1 MSLASVGGI
10 VLVAAAVLLAV
21 IGTVIVRRRVGVETL
36 KLNNEVAGF
45 IYAVVGVLYAV
56 LLGFTAIIVWEQFEK
71 AQGGVDQEANQLAD
85 LYRDAQSFPDAT
97 RKQLEFQLREYT
109 RLVVEKEWPA
119 MAERRSSP
127 ETWDIYNEIWRSYH
141 RFRPENDHQK
151 IWYEESLG
159 RLNQLADQRRLRL
172 LSSESE
178 GVPTVMWIALLGA
191 GTITI
196 GFSLLFGTRSAAAHL
211 LMTSG
216 LALTIALVLVSVLAL
231 QHPFSGITR
240 IEPEAFEQTARI
252 FDVWSRTGAVNPR

>member
-1 MSLASVGGI
+1 MTLASVGGI
-10 VLVAAAVLLAV
+10 FLVVAAVLLAV
-21 IGTVIVRRRVGVETL
+21 VGTVIVRRRVGVETL

-85 LYRDAQSFPDAT
+85 LYRDAQSFPDDT
-97 RKQLEFQLREYT
+97 RKRLEFQLREYA

-119 MAERRSSP
+119 MSERKSSP

-141 RFRPENDHQK
+141 QFQPENDHQR
-151 IWYEESLG
+151 IWYEESLM

-172 LSSESE
+172 LSSQSE

-191 GTITI
+191 GVITI

-231 QHPFSGITR
+231 QHPFSGMTR
-240 IEPEAFEQTARI
+240 VEPHAFEQTAQI
-252 FDVWSRTGAVNPR
+252 FDVWSRNGAGGPD